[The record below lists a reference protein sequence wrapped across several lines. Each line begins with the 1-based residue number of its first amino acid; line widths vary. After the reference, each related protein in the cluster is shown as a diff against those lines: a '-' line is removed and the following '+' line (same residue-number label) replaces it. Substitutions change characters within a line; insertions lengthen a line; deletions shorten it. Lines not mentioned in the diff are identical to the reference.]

1 MNKIELMQLTKKL
14 LEKFFTGASSIK
26 VDYNRNDGNKI
37 NFIVNLD
44 KVKYTGFIYHNNKLT
59 VKDVRNIL
67 FSFKRRVI
75 QSLKKE
81 EVQNVD
87 STAKEIRSGANKQEQ
102 LN

>member
-14 LEKFFTGASSIK
+14 LEKFFTDASAIR
-26 VDYNRNDGNKI
+26 VEYNTTDGNKI
-37 NFIVNLD
+37 NFIVTLKGTRHN
-44 KVKYTGFIYHNNKLT
+44 GFIYHSQRLT

-81 EVQNVD
+81 APIAN
-87 STAKEIRSGANKQEQ
+87 STTEKIQSGADK
-102 LN
+102 